1 MIDPEEIIEDAE
13 ILLLDEIIELDQEL
27 NELDETNDMPEEKG
41 EEFQSKY
48 QMAQM
53 LGISEKLKMAL
64 TGDKEWRA
72 ILVRDANKLVSGA
85 VVKNPRITDAE
96 ILNILKVGVQNDE
109 IIRTICANKE
119 WIKNYKIRKALVECP
134 KTPLNHALRFL
145 SSLNEKDIAGYAKSK
160 NISSVVSTQARR
172 MLLNKKS

>member
-1 MIDPEEIIEDAE
+1 VIDAEKECEDNE
-13 ILLLDEIIELDQEL
+13 ILLLDEILD
-27 NELDETNDMPEEKG
+27 LDEEL
-41 EEFQSKY
+41 EEFGEDATEKEFRSKY
-48 QMAQM
+48 QMSQAM
-53 LGISEKLKMAL
+53 GISEKIKTAL

-72 ILVRDANKLVSGA
+72 ILIKDANKLVSGA

-109 IIRTICANKE
+109 IIRTICDNKE
-119 WIKNYKIRKALVECP
+119 WVKNYLIRKALVECP
-134 KTPLNHALRFL
+134 KTPLPKALRFL

-172 MLLNKKS
+172 MIMNKKS